1 MGWHEEADP
10 DDGSRANYSIRNESS
25 DLIRGNVRKMPRY
38 DNSQGPFPARRVA
51 VSEMARRGWDCE
63 RAPRHRQRG
72 ALPLPIGRSNA
83 DDRRGTRRREALRPR
98 RGRRRVGM
106 RSPAEALRPIDAF
119 SFQSPS
125 RWSRTSRRD
134 PLDDQGSR
142 PPAEL
147 RIRRLEATSRP
158 VHKGRTQNEMPR
170 PWMRLQWKTLIPGH
184 AKPAH
189 RTPV

>member
-1 MGWHEEADP
+1 MGE
-10 DDGSRANYSIRNESS
+10 
-25 DLIRGNVRKMPRY
+25 MPRY
-38 DNSQGPFPARRVA
+38 DNSRGPFPARRVA
-51 VSEMARRGWDCE
+51 VLEKARRGWDCE
-63 RAPRHRQRG
+63 RAPRHRRRG
-72 ALPLPIGRSNA
+72 APPLPIGRSNA
-83 DDRRGTRRREALRPR
+83 GDTRGMLPREASRPR

-106 RSPAEALRPIDAF
+106 RSPAEALGPIDAF

-125 RWSRTSRRD
+125 RSFRTSRPD
-134 PLDDQGSR
+134 PLDDHGSR
-142 PPAEL
+142 PPAER